1 MRSQTRKPTA
11 RRSQDEPDPAIG
23 TLDLN
28 RFTGRDDLVQ
38 RLEKFGTEMG
48 GSEAHRDYS
57 L

>member
-1 MRSQTRKPTA
+1 MRAQPRKPTR
-11 RRSQDEPDPAIG
+11 RRSRDEPDPATR

-48 GSEAHRDYS
+48 GSETHGD
-57 L
+57 